1 MASRK
6 RPTKQNKGGS
16 GDKGSG
22 RGKLQ
27 KVGAL
32 WLKTGNNG
40 KFMSGTITLG
50 EGENATIRLL
60 VFKNGYKEESKHPD
74 YVIYTPEDSE
84 AGGDGKAK
92 ITDDDIP
99 F

>member
-1 MASRK
+1 MATRK
-6 RPTKQNKGGS
+6 KGTSKKSSGS
-16 GDKGSG
+16 GDSK
-22 RGKLQ
+22 RGKLA

-74 YVIYTPEDSE
+74 YVIYTPEEENGGGKDS
-84 AGGDGKAK
+84 K